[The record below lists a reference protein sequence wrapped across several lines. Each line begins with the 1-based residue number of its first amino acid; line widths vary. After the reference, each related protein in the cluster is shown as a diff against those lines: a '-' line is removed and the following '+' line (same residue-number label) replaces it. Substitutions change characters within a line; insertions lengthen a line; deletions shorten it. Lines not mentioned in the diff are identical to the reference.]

1 MRTRLLIVLGV
12 VLTGCVNETL
22 RLRSDADLVRDGMRV
37 ARDASYWCFV
47 PTVEQYRQRLDAR
60 LRKAAR
66 QMVDLGSNVDI
77 TGALANADDSDKN
90 IVLSGCKR
98 RSLTSNS
105 DLRREVAIVK
115 ELEYRVRHNR
125 AQNLAR

>member
-1 MRTRLLIVLGV
+1 
-12 VLTGCVNETL
+12 
-22 RLRSDADLVRDGMRV
+22 MRV

-47 PTVEQYRQRLDAR
+47 PAAEQYRQRLDVR
-60 LRKAAR
+60 LRKAAW

-77 TGALANADDSDKN
+77 FGALANADDSDN
-90 IVLSGCKR
+90 IVLAGCKR

-105 DLRREVAIVK
+105 DLRREAAIVK

-125 AQNLAR
+125 AQNLAP